1 MVLTFHSANVGLS
14 LGYPGVST
22 SLSGQ
27 LSTFS
32 KVVVCLLMI
41 RGKNRGL
48 PYQLDRAIRL
58 PNERLVDD
66 QVDSESVNL
75 YTDGKLDPLDIR
87 DLKVKRHHTK

>member
-1 MVLTFHSANVGLS
+1 
-14 LGYPGVST
+14 
-22 SLSGQ
+22 
-27 LSTFS
+27 
-32 KVVVCLLMI
+32 MI

-66 QVDSESVNL
+66 QVDSESDNL